1 LKHIILIITIF
12 IFIGCSQKQPTL
24 SQSATII
31 FKTPLMKFYDK
42 GFLTHYDD
50 YIHLQIFNLG
60 NVVLDLKI
68 YEDQICR
75 STLECMSNKKF
86 NERYLNKNYTDN
98 FMYKL
103 FKQNKVYFKDKKNNI
118 LIKIIKD

>member
-1 LKHIILIITIF
+1 
-12 IFIGCSQKQPTL
+12 
-24 SQSATII
+24 
-31 FKTPLMKFYDK
+31 MKFYDK